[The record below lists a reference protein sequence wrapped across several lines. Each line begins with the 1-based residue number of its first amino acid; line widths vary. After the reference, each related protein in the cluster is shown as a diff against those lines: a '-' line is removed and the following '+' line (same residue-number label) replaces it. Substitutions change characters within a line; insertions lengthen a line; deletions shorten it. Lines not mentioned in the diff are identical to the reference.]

1 MVVFSRATTRT
12 QNRPFTLNALS
23 AAFPQLAEGRSRM
36 DNLSR
41 TRNLPEPSQDPLGAF
56 VSSQR
61 VLSTTLWAFAAL
73 VLAALV
79 ARGLSTFDVSWDAL
93 AYHLPFSGR
102 LAGLCSKDCYVM
114 MDGLEERFRAFPKSI
129 HYLQA
134 ALWRLT
140 GTPYS
145 LGIVN
150 LAAAV
155 GLCVFLRALFR
166 VTLPLAVLAVLAI
179 PLVLI
184 HATSYYVDLATNV
197 AATVALLLFYTLLA
211 EPERFTPTRLIAFF
225 LACAV
230 FANAKP
236 QMIIPGGLM
245 AGAMV
250 ATLLVLAW
258 RRAAPFVTATLKP
271 ALAAS
276 VAVVGLFLVA
286 VTPLSNL
293 VTFGNPV
300 YPIGVTIG
308 PLSLPGPERADQS
321 ISIPHPL
328 ASIPAA
334 GRWAMSVLE
343 VNAYNFRETPW
354 VIDQGGVAQDKPSF
368 RMGGYNVAFILF
380 NLLVLMFQARSAAVP
395 PRAAKSAT
403 ALFLATTVVTS
414 LLPLAH
420 ELRYYMFWPLTLVS
434 LNLILL
440 HAGAQDPEQRNGM
453 IRLYAVGVLVAF
465 LSAALVTGGRYLLAP
480 HDQNVALLLRGTGIA
495 DQVAATVKDGD
506 VACLRETAPLSY
518 LYAPIFHGNRPYTAA
533 EGTAGPCAVTLKR
546 P

>member
-1 MVVFSRATTRT
+1 
-12 QNRPFTLNALS
+12 
-23 AAFPQLAEGRSRM
+23 M
-36 DNLSR
+36 DNLSH
-41 TRNLPEPSQDPLGAF
+41 TRPRQPQGPLNVLLSGVAPGNVMIVALWGF
-56 VSSQR
+56 VALI
-61 VLSTTLWAFAAL
+61 LSAL
-73 VLAALV
+73 AI
-79 ARGLSTFDVSWDAL
+79 RGLSTFDVSWDAL

-145 LGIVN
+145 LGIIN
-150 LAAAV
+150 LAAAI
-155 GLCVFLRALFR
+155 GLCVFLRAMFR

-197 AATVALLLFYTLLA
+197 AATVALLLLYTLLA
-211 EPERFTPTRLIAFF
+211 EPERFTPTRLIGFF
-225 LACAV
+225 LACAL

-250 ATLLVLAW
+250 AILLVLAW
-258 RRAAPFVTATLKP
+258 RRAAPFTTGTLKP
-271 ALAAS
+271 ILT
-276 VAVVGLFLVA
+276 VGVTVGGLLLIGL
-286 VTPLSNL
+286 TPLSNT
-293 VTFGNPV
+293 VAFGNPV

-308 PLSLPGPERADQS
+308 PLTLPGPERADQS

-328 ASIPAA
+328 TSIPSA

-354 VIDQGGVAQDKPSF
+354 VIDQGGVTQDKPSF

-380 NLLVLMFQARSAAVP
+380 NLLVLAVQARSNAVP

-414 LLPLAH
+414 LLPLSH
-420 ELRYYMFWPLTLVS
+420 ELRYYMFWPLILVS
-434 LNLILL
+434 LNLVLL
-440 HAGAQDPEQRNGM
+440 HGGAQNREDRQGM
-453 IRLYAVGVLVAF
+453 IGVYAAGVLIAF
-465 LSAALVTGGRYLLAP
+465 LSTALVTGGRYLLAP
-480 HDQNVALLLRGTGIA
+480 HDQNVALLLHGTGIA
-495 DQVAATVKDGD
+495 DQVAAMVKDGD

-518 LYAPIFHGNRPYTAA
+518 LYAPVFHGNRPYTAA
-533 EGTAGPCAVTLKR
+533 EGTAGPCTITLKR